1 MRRHGGRV
9 DQWRRSLLSFSWV
22 YHHRTPAN
30 SRRPGEGSGGRNTWS
45 SAGRRSTGTRDA
57 KHTSTFV
64 FSLPSDLGR
73 TTLHWTVS
81 TAVKYRG
88 HAESRKSS
96 APAPI
101 RTQKSSIPS
110 SQKSQSLRFSLVRSV
125 PLVSLSPVA
134 PPGTRK
140 QRNIAESE
148 SRPDLPHSTCA
159 SRLSEVLPPLFLLP
173 FWAVGRPLAPAHGVV
188 AGDGVLV
195 PAAARRRRLVLGPS
209 AIQEQRRHRIHEH
222 GQHYA

>member
-1 MRRHGGRV
+1 V
-9 DQWRRSLLSFSWV
+9 EFSGTTE
-22 YHHRTPAN
+22 HRD
-30 SRRPGEGSGGRNTWS
+30 EGSNRLGE
-45 SAGRRSTGTRDA
+45 A
-57 KHTSTFV
+57 KHTSKWRV
-64 FSLPSDLGR
+64 RLSALPSDLGR

-101 RTQKSSIPS
+101 RTQKSSVPS
-110 SQKSQSLRFSLVRSV
+110 SQKPQSLRFSLVRSV

-148 SRPDLPHSTCA
+148 SRPDLTSLDL
-159 SRLSEVLPPLFLLP
+159 R
-173 FWAVGRPLAPAHGVV
+173 
-188 AGDGVLV
+188 
-195 PAAARRRRLVLGPS
+195 
-209 AIQEQRRHRIHEH
+209 
-222 GQHYA
+222 